1 MTMQELVLWSIGVVI
16 AIVLA
21 FYGVKKVRTSRQV
34 QKTGSGSTS
43 IQSGRD
49 TTIK

>member
-1 MTMQELVLWSIGVVI
+1 MTTLELVLWAIGIII

-21 FYGVKKVRTSRQV
+21 FYGVKKVRTSTQI
-34 QKTGSGSTS
+34 QKTGSNSTS

-49 TTIK
+49 TKIK

>member
-1 MTMQELVLWSIGVVI
+1 MTTLELVLWGIGIVV

-21 FYGVKKVRTSRQV
+21 FYGVKKVRSSTQV

-49 TTIK
+49 TKIK